1 MPPKGQRPKRGARG
15 GARGGAA
22 AAGRETDST
31 SEAIETTTPQTFDAP
46 VTSEPTAAVIPKEE
60 GDIDAKP
67 PTLAESDSTPI
78 DTSSAAATPQ
88 DGAEASTRPPVQR
101 LGGLKSAEPSSRS
114 ASPSVKRGTTTRG
127 GKKAAPK
134 PMFTGR
140 RSKEERAALEKEQ
153 LEREKIRNRDQER
166 EAQFQAKRKEREAA
180 REASRATRG
189 RGGYSGA
196 MSGPFSLGSSKEDRK
211 ANARS
216 FSGFGAGSGSRAVRV
231 KNEGDESGPSG
242 SGGYGGGRSGGG
254 GGSGGSSIKRED
266 GGIIES
272 SEDEEDQEFPRR
284 DIDLIEISDDEDGV
298 DASERPSRSALPIRI
313 TRKEHQEKTLA
324 LNTEASAE
332 TAPTDT
338 AERTGTSGRKA
349 AGERSGQSSRK
360 GKGKASDLEI
370 TGERK
375 PFKGVWQDTDDSDVQ
390 VKTEHTSDDE
400 QMPDA
405 EQVGLDADQ
414 TEAPQK
420 EEPQSP
426 TAERKSKG
434 RTKSLAEPVLQTDE
448 DRAEWSRFLE
458 NRKHIRAELGP
469 EDAPTV
475 DAAGDT
481 SMADG
486 TAAAPR
492 PTVRDNNV
500 YLFQIPPLMPELLE
514 PGVKKE
520 ASDVAEASAH
530 APAVKKEAVKVKV
543 EEGFSD
549 PAAKPAQGPRFASGL
564 VGKLRVR
571 QSGRTT
577 LDWGGTSYELAPGNK
592 ASFLQEVV
600 SIHVVPEK
608 DRVVPED
615 AGEAVSFGRVKGKF
629 VVTPDW
635 REMLG

>member
-1 MPPKGQRPKRGARG
+1 ML
-15 GARGGAA
+15 
-22 AAGRETDST
+22 
-31 SEAIETTTPQTFDAP
+31 
-46 VTSEPTAAVIPKEE
+46 
-60 GDIDAKP
+60 
-67 PTLAESDSTPI
+67 TLLP
-78 DTSSAAATPQ
+78 
-88 DGAEASTRPPVQR
+88 
-101 LGGLKSAEPSSRS
+101 
-114 ASPSVKRGTTTRG
+114 
-127 GKKAAPK
+127 
-134 PMFTGR
+134 
-140 RSKEERAALEKEQ
+140 
-153 LEREKIRNRDQER
+153 
-166 EAQFQAKRKEREAA
+166 
-180 REASRATRG
+180 
-189 RGGYSGA
+189 
-196 MSGPFSLGSSKEDRK
+196 DRK

-242 SGGYGGGRSGGG
+242 SGGYSGGRGGG
-254 GGSGGSSIKRED
+254 GAGAGASGSSIKRED
-266 GGIIES
+266 GGVVES

-284 DIDLIEISDDEDGV
+284 DIDLIEISDDEDGA
-298 DASERPSRSALPIRI
+298 DTNERPSRSALPIRI

-332 TAPTDT
+332 TAPKDT

-349 AGERSGQSSRK
+349 AGDRSGQSSRK
-360 GKGKASDLEI
+360 GKGKASDVEI

-405 EQVGLDADQ
+405 EQVGLEADQ

-426 TAERKSKG
+426 TTERKAKG
-434 RTKSLAEPVLQTDE
+434 RAKSMAEPVLQTDE

-469 EDAPTV
+469 EDTPAV

-481 SMADG
+481 AMADG
-486 TAAAPR
+486 AAAAPK

-520 ASDVAEASAH
+520 TSDVAEASAS
-530 APAVKKEAVKVKV
+530 APAVKKEAVKIKV

-549 PAAKPAQGPRFASGL
+549 PSAKPAQGPRFASGL

-577 LDWGGTSYELAPGNK
+577 LDWGGTSYELSPGNK

-635 REMLG
+635 GEMLG